1 MYENDMRL
9 SNFKFFKYEQH
20 SPDVCLMKDIDNS
33 KEIKI
38 RTICLNKRS
47 YSYVFACLRSMK
59 PENNPRGLC

>member
-47 YSYVFACLRSMK
+47 YS
-59 PENNPRGLC
+59 

>member
-47 YSYVFACLRSMK
+47 YSYVFACLRSTK
-59 PENNPRGLC
+59 LENNPRGLC